1 MIPVMAR
8 GGDVVQYHCRQLTED
23 GPMNFRR
30 MIPYVSALICALAL
44 LGVGQVTAQE
54 GDEGEDPIQALPK
67 PAMKLGDEQG
77 TVIRAPT
84 PGMRGATPIEIP
96 FWPAIDPRRHPDLF
110 KALPLPIPGDRIST
124 GRQGQY
130 EFKENAD
137 GLVMGQTR
145 FGYAYFYRREQYYD
159 FLRRYP

>member
-1 MIPVMAR
+1 
-8 GGDVVQYHCRQLTED
+8 
-23 GPMNFRR
+23 MNFRKSLQ
-30 MIPYVSALICALAL
+30 SASVLFFALVL
-44 LGVGQVTAQE
+44 LGSVNVAAQE
-54 GDEGEDPIQALPK
+54 GDDGEDPIQALPQ
-67 PAMKLGDEQG
+67 PSMKLGNEQG

-130 EFKENAD
+130 QFKENAD
-137 GLVMGQTR
+137 GLIMGQTR
-145 FGYAYFYRREQYYD
+145 FGYAYFYNREQYRD
-159 FLRRYP
+159 FLRRHP